1 LSGDEPQRRGR
12 QERDRINLAGALAQ
26 SEDAR
31 VLLVDMD
38 LRRPAI
44 ARYLAL
50 GESRTR
56 SERWA

>member
-1 LSGDEPQRRGR
+1 
-12 QERDRINLAGALAQ
+12 LAGALAQ

-44 ARYLAL
+44 VRYLAL
-50 GESRTR
+50 GASRTR
-56 SERWA
+56 SERGA